1 MNALPFSA
9 IAYSQGPDRTLYA
22 FTATGDELDRF
33 ATVSRIEREDDGPV
47 QGYQRPEALAH
58 IAGIRAY
65 LDSERAMLPNAL
77 VVALRSEV
85 VFEPAAQ
92 GRDGGALGTLHIPFD
107 PDAPDHEKPGWVVDG
122 QQRLAALR
130 DAARSDFRVCV
141 VAFVAESLQEQREQF
156 ILVNAT
162 KPLPKGLIYE
172 LLPETGCTLPTL
184 LQKRRFPAYLMERL
198 NYQAD
203 SPFHRK
209 IKTPTN
215 PDGIVQDNSV
225 LKMLENSLSDGA
237 LYRFRARPG
246 VSDTEGDVEAM
257 VELVSNFW
265 SAVADTFPDAWSK
278 SPRHSRLTHGAGI
291 VSLGY
296 IMDAID
302 DRLRADAIP
311 SRAAFRDDLAALG
324 PVCRWTHGFWEFGP
338 GAQRRWNEVQ
348 NTSSDIRTLTNY
360 LVVQYKQV
368 VWNSALR
375 SPLGADH
382 GSPG

>member
-1 MNALPFSA
+1 MNALPFPA
-9 IAYSQGPDRTLYA
+9 VAYPQGPDRTLYA
-22 FTATGDELDRF
+22 FTATGDDLDRF

-65 LDSERAMLPNAL
+65 LDSDRPMLPNAL
-77 VVALRSEV
+77 VVALGSEV
-85 VFEPAAQ
+85 DFEPV
-92 GRDGGALGTLHIPFD
+92 DGGERGEQGAIGTLRIPLD

-130 DAARSDFRVCV
+130 EAGRPDFRVCV

-237 LYRFRARPG
+237 LYRFRSRPG
-246 VSDTEGDVEAM
+246 LPEAEGDVEAM

-265 SAVADTFPDAWSK
+265 TAVAETFPDAWAK
-278 SPRHSRLTHGAGI
+278 PPRHSRLTHGAGI

-302 DRLRADAIP
+302 DRLRAGAVP
-311 SRAAFRDDLAALG
+311 SAESFRDDLAALA

-360 LVVQYKQV
+360 LIVQYKQV
-368 VWNSALR
+368 VWNGALR
-375 SPLGADH
+375 SAAPDM
-382 GSPG
+382 